1 FEGQIYVPL
10 TALLNFLATNNAVM
24 AFPYSDYDP
33 TRARLFATQFMP
45 EDVYNANM
53 RVFTTDRVDDP
64 VAIKFSLNPTED
76 FDKWLGTYSAYKA
89 EGKTIWMLMALDTVE
104 NFYGQGVMNF
114 LATVASRAAV
124 NKDIQSIVARPNL
137 ALTQKVANISQ
148 IHLVLSQRLGTLILY
163 GVKPRTGFYALQ
175 FTFGHGY
182 PEYELILLEG
192 GFPTG
197 SLITLAG
204 RPGTGKTIFGSQFL
218 YQGARESGEP
228 GMYVSML
235 EGRKAYFRNMNR
247 LGLDLLPLEKKDLFR
262 FLEMPTLSAEGLPAI
277 WEEIVRNIDEAGIV
291 RLVIDSFTAM
301 SQAFGTQGDIRVFTH
316 MLLGKI
322 IGGAGCTTLMITES
336 APGLLGDDNPNP
348 GMQEFIADGVVHFHL
363 VPVAGD
369 ARVRYVEI
377 TKMRGTN
384 HQMGPIPIEIG
395 NRGITVRMPHI
406 PGR

>member
-1 FEGQIYVPL
+1 M
-10 TALLNFLATNNAVM
+10 M
-24 AFPYSDYDP
+24 AEKVLVRP
-33 TRARLFATQFMP
+33 TS
-45 EDVYNANM
+45 
-53 RVFTTDRVDDP
+53 DP
-64 VAIKFSLNPTED
+64 VVRSTPDPDARVSTGIP
-76 FDKWLGTYSAYKA
+76 G
-89 EGKTIWMLMALDTVE
+89 LDE
-104 NFYGQGVMNF
+104 
-114 LATVASRAAV
+114 
-124 NKDIQSIVARPNL
+124 
-137 ALTQKVANISQ
+137 
-148 IHLVLSQRLGTLILY
+148 
-163 GVKPRTGFYALQ
+163 
-175 FTFGHGY
+175 
-182 PEYELILLEG
+182 LLEG
-192 GFPTG
+192 GFPAG

-301 SQAFGTQGDIRVFTH
+301 SQAFGTQNDIRVFTH

-336 APGLLGDDNPNP
+336 APGLLGDVNPNP

-384 HQMGPIPIEIG
+384 HQMGPIPIDIG

-406 PGR
+406 PGRR

>member
-1 FEGQIYVPL
+1 
-10 TALLNFLATNNAVM
+10 
-24 AFPYSDYDP
+24 
-33 TRARLFATQFMP
+33 
-45 EDVYNANM
+45 
-53 RVFTTDRVDDP
+53 
-64 VAIKFSLNPTED
+64 
-76 FDKWLGTYSAYKA
+76 
-89 EGKTIWMLMALDTVE
+89 
-104 NFYGQGVMNF
+104 
-114 LATVASRAAV
+114 
-124 NKDIQSIVARPNL
+124 
-137 ALTQKVANISQ
+137 
-148 IHLVLSQRLGTLILY
+148 
-163 GVKPRTGFYALQ
+163 
-175 FTFGHGY
+175 
-182 PEYELILLEG
+182 
-192 GFPTG
+192 
-197 SLITLAG
+197 
-204 RPGTGKTIFGSQFL
+204 
-218 YQGARESGEP
+218 
-228 GMYVSML
+228 MYVSML

-406 PGR
+406 PGRR